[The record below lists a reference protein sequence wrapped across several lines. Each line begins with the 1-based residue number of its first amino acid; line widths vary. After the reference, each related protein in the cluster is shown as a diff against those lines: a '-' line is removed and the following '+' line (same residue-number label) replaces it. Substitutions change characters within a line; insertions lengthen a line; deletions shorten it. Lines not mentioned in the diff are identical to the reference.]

1 MIRIAAGRGCQR
13 WLLFLAFACLARLG
27 AQPRAQPAAESVRA
41 RIAAYPPDLQTY
53 SLFRFWLTSQ
63 PPDIQREFESPG
75 TAAKALDRYWAVLR
89 EQGEPAGE
97 IERKVA
103 LIRDRREDLEI
114 DLWNHILTSN
124 SPRLNREPNAFLVE
138 IASARKPGRALDVGM
153 GQGRNALWLARQG
166 WDTTGFDPAER
177 AVEMARQAAAQQGLK
192 LTCVVAKDSAFEMG
206 AEQWD
211 LILLSYVDM
220 RHLARRVVKALAP
233 GGIVIAEYFHQDSQG
248 VAGGFAD
255 NELMTLFP
263 GLRVVRYEDAE
274 GIADF
279 GKTRDRLVRVAAV
292 KRAR

>member
-1 MIRIAAGRGCQR
+1 MARIAAGRGCQR

-27 AQPRAQPAAESVRA
+27 AQPQAQPAVESVKA
-41 RIAAYPPDLQTY
+41 RIAAYPPDLQIY

-75 TAAKALDRYWAVLR
+75 TAAKALDRYRAVLR

-114 DLWNHILTSN
+114 DLWNHTLTSD

-138 IASARKPGRALDVGM
+138 MAKPRRPGRALDVGM

-192 LTCVVAKDSAFEMG
+192 LTCVVAKDSALEMG

-233 GGIVIAEYFHQDSQG
+233 GGIVIAEYFHQDRQG
-248 VAGGFAD
+248 LAGGFAD
-255 NELMTLFP
+255 NELMILFE

-274 GIADF
+274 GLADF
-279 GKTRDRLVRVAAV
+279 GRTQDRLVRIAAV